1 MPKVPERTQHFSQKL
16 ELASAQTCRNTNDF
30 LRGKLIFDFLGPN
43 PNGERGLQNGLDF
56 TPVDYSCQDSFVHF
70 AQVPLALNS
79 NLVGRSAR
87 TRAQRISAG
96 AFSRLRDPGS
106 SEWT

>member
-56 TPVDYSCQDSFVHF
+56 TPVDYSCQDSFDHF
-70 AQVPLALNS
+70 AQLSLVELQVWSGALPKIAPNEF
-79 NLVGRSAR
+79 L
-87 TRAQRISAG
+87 
-96 AFSRLRDPGS
+96 PGLFHD
-106 SEWT
+106 

>member
-56 TPVDYSCQDSFVHF
+56 TPVDYSCQDSFDHF
-70 AQVPLALNS
+70 AQFPLALNS
-79 NLVGRSAR
+79 KSCRAFCQKSRR
-87 TRAQRISAG
+87 TNFCYGFFTIERPRII
-96 AFSRLRDPGS
+96 
-106 SEWT
+106 